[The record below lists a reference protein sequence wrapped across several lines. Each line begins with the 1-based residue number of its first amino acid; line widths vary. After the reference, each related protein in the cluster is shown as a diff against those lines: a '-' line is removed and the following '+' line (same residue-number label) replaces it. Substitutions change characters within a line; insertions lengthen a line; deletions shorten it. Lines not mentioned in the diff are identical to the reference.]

1 MTENLATLAFDRS
14 ARHVDVD
21 GRLHVAASHIS
32 KATVNP
38 YYGREIPGADALGLD
53 PARVYQLLRHPDELA
68 KAAPTFNNLPLL
80 SKHVPVSA
88 LDDASHMPD
97 LVVGSTGTDAAF
109 NDPYLDNSLV
119 IWAGP
124 AVAGVESNQVRELSC
139 AYRYVADMTP
149 GTYKGLHY
157 DGIMR
162 NIVGNHVAL
171 VEAGRAGS
179 DVIVGDSQIEG
190 HMALT
195 SRTAIMLSGA
205 LTALVAP
212 RLAAGMAFDAS
223 PLVAKVTR
231 RNYATAT
238 KDLAPRLLRTVTAKL
253 AADEGLDV
261 DDVIKVIG
269 AVQGALPADEPDT
282 IPDEPPAVD
291 DDGDVVSRICAL
303 LEGKVDDETL
313 ASIRSMS
320 AAPAADE
327 YDEGPAMLPDNA
339 PDKDKPAMDAAAIRA
354 GALSEF
360 NAIRQ
365 AERDVFPHV
374 GEVLGMDSA
383 AAVYRVALD
392 AAKVDYTGVT
402 GTPALRALVKMIP
415 TPGTMAT
422 DAAPRHDA
430 SAGAKFR
437 ERFPTAQALKRA

>member
-1 MTENLATLAFDRS
+1 MTPTALAFDRS
-14 ARHVDVD
+14 ARYTDAD

-38 YYGREIPGADALGLD
+38 YYGREIPNADGLGLD
-53 PARVYQLLRHPDELA
+53 PDRVYQLLRDPDELA

-88 LDDASHMPD
+88 MDDDSHMPD
-97 LVVGSTGTDAAF
+97 LVVGSTGTDAVF
-109 NDPYLDNSLV
+109 SDPYLDNSLV

-124 AVAGVESNQVRELSC
+124 AVAGVETNSVRELSC

-195 SRTAIMLSGA
+195 SRTALMLSGA

-223 PLVAKVTR
+223 PFVGNVTR

-269 AVQGALPADEPDT
+269 AVQGAIPADEPDT

-291 DDGDVVSRICAL
+291 DDGDIVSRICAL
-303 LEGKVDDETL
+303 LEGKVDADVLE
-313 ASIRSMS
+313 SIRGMS
-320 AAPAADE
+320 AAPAADG
-327 YDEGPAMLPDNA
+327 DGPEMQPEFA
-339 PDKDKPAMDAAAIRA
+339 PEADKPAMDAASIRA
-354 GALSEF
+354 SALADF
-360 NAIRQ
+360 NAVRQ

-374 GEVLGMDSA
+374 GEVIGMDSA
-383 AAVYRVALD
+383 AAIYRMALD

-402 GTPALRALVKMIP
+402 STAALRALVRMIP
-415 TPGTMAT
+415 APAGMAA
-422 DAAPRHDA
+422 DAAPRYDSSA
-430 SAGAKFR
+430 SAKFR
-437 ERFPTAQALKRA
+437 ERYPTAQALKRA

>member
-1 MTENLATLAFDRS
+1 MTPTALAFDRS
-14 ARHVDVD
+14 ARYTDAD

-38 YYGREIPGADALGLD
+38 YYGREIPNADGLGLD
-53 PARVYQLLRHPDELA
+53 PGRVYQLLRDPDELA

-88 LDDASHMPD
+88 MDDDSHMPD

-124 AVAGVESNQVRELSC
+124 AVAGVETNSVRELSC

-195 SRTAIMLSGA
+195 SRTALMLSGA

-223 PLVAKVTR
+223 PFVGNVTR

-261 DDVIKVIG
+261 DDVVAVIA
-269 AVQGALPADEPDT
+269 AVQGQIPADEPDT

-291 DDGDVVSRICAL
+291 DDGDIVSRICAL
-303 LEGKVDDETL
+303 LDGKVDADVLE
-313 ASIRSMS
+313 SIRGMS
-320 AAPAADE
+320 AAPAAAVDE
-327 YDEGPAMLPDNA
+327 EPELQPDDKPA
-339 PDKDKPAMDAAAIRA
+339 PAMDAAAIRA
-354 GALSEF
+354 SALADF
-360 NAIRQ
+360 NAVRQ

-374 GEVLGMDSA
+374 GEVIGMDSA
-383 AAVYRVALD
+383 AAIYCMALD
-392 AAKVDYTGVT
+392 AAKVDYAGVT
-402 GTPALRALVKMIP
+402 STAALRALVRMIP
-415 TPGTMAT
+415 VPAGMAA
-422 DAAPRHDA
+422 DAAPRYDSSA
-430 SAGAKFR
+430 SSKFR